1 MKNKSAVVLGRMAKG
16 KKKTMT
22 PAALDARRAQMAKI
36 NTARL
41 KRIGSELKETK

>member
-1 MKNKSAVVLGRMAKG
+1 MKNKAAVALGRMAKG

-36 NTARL
+36 NTERL
-41 KRIGSELKETK
+41 KRIGREMRGMK